1 MVNLFTL
8 CKILFGRYEVM
19 RKSIFL
25 KFKRMEQ
32 VNMYL
37 LLDQR
42 EKLLTHTLK
51 KLPKMVCIYNH
62 I

>member
-1 MVNLFTL
+1 
-8 CKILFGRYEVM
+8 M

-25 KFKRMEQ
+25 KSRRTEQ

-37 LLDQR
+37 PLGQR

-51 KLPKMVCIYNH
+51 KLLKPVSIAKHISCIHGFNLLY
-62 I
+62 

>member
-1 MVNLFTL
+1 
-8 CKILFGRYEVM
+8 M

-37 LLDQR
+37 LLGQR